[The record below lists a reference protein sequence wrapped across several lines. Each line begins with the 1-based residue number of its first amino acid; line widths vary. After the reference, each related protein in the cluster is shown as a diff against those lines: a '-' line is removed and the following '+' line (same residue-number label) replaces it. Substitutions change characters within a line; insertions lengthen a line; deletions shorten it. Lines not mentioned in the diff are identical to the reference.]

1 MENKNYEKQLPDV
14 FNELKEIRRKQALQ
28 NSKQYAKQQT
38 MCKANNEKESIK
50 KIIQQKEEIQQK
62 TSTKKILQTQI
73 NEKVKRQNQTRKR
86 VKEKKQNEDFNYDIY
101 QSYGKAEII
110 DHKFNA
116 IGAILG
122 ILFFIL
128 FMTTIKSNYIFAT
141 SKEEE
146 KKIIGTY
153 EENDNPIDLMECVS
167 QNISEVVKK
176 EIVTETIVFEREVEY
191 IEDSQFPKDKQRI
204 AQEGKDEHREIT
216 YVRSY
221 ENETL
226 IDEIII
232 SDVLVQAM
240 EKSIIYVGTSEFLQ
254 NNKVHIGDK
263 LYTTEKIPLMSEPK
277 EDCEQICSI
286 YEYIDVT
293 LQAVYEE
300 WCKINVDGF
309 EGYVKSEKLT
319 SAIVTPEIVEK
330 NRLKRLSLTVK
341 MDMELNKPSGLT
353 KEDFKKVLSQ
363 NINDVYRIFEN
374 NAELFFEIE
383 QKYNINGIFIASI
396 GIHESNWGTSRIA
409 KDKNNLFGYGAY
421 DSSPYASSVTFE
433 SYAYGIEYLAKMLTK
448 YYINEPGK
456 ILYDGEIAVGTYY
469 NGPTVTGVNVRY
481 ASDPNWANAVY
492 EIMSGLY
499 AKLEY

>member
-14 FNELKEIRRKQALQ
+14 FNELKEIRKKQALQ
-28 NSKQYAKQQT
+28 NNKQY
-38 MCKANNEKESIK
+38 
-50 KIIQQKEEIQQK
+50 
-62 TSTKKILQTQI
+62 
-73 NEKVKRQNQTRKR
+73 
-86 VKEKKQNEDFNYDIY
+86 EKKQINSKKNVKKLNNVNSLFEIVKVKEIINSKIQIKPELKRKIQKSNGTRKLNEEFNYDIY
-101 QSYGKAEII
+101 QSFGKAEII

-122 ILFFIL
+122 ILFFVL

-153 EENDNPIDLMECVS
+153 EKNEDPIDLMECVS
-167 QNISEVVKK
+167 QNISEVMKK
-176 EIVTETIVFEREVEY
+176 EIITETIVFEREIEY
-191 IEDSQFPKDKQRI
+191 IEDNQFPKDEQRI
-204 AQEGKDEHREIT
+204 AEEGKDELREVT

-221 ENETL
+221 ENDNL
-226 IDEIII
+226 INEIII
-232 SDVLVQAM
+232 SDVLKQEMSKAV
-240 EKSIIYVGTSEFLQ
+240 IYVGTSEFLK
-254 NNKVHIGDK
+254 NNKAYIGDI

-277 EDCEQICSI
+277 ENSEQICSI
-286 YEYIDVT
+286 YEYIDVI
-293 LQAVYEE
+293 LKSVHED
-300 WCKINVDGF
+300 WCKIIVDGY

-319 SAIVTPEIVEK
+319 SAIVKPEIIEK
-330 NRLKRLSLTVK
+330 NRLKRLSLTAK
-341 MDMELNKPSGLT
+341 IDMALNKPSGLT
-353 KEDFKKVLSQ
+353 RQDFKKVLSQ

-448 YYINEPGK
+448 YYINEPGT
-456 ILYDGEIAVGTYY
+456 IIYDGEIAVGTYY
-469 NGPTVTGVNVRY
+469 NSPTVSGVNVRY

-499 AKLEY
+499 SKLNH